1 MTIAKFFSLHAT
13 TNSRKTLRNSFDDRS
28 KSANEKEKENISNY
42 KAFWVKRKR
51 NRVWRLL

>member
-13 TNSRKTLRNSFDDRS
+13 TNSRKTLRNSFDDPS